1 MSNKLVKKKEQKPGI
16 SPENKRKLFLIGLAV
31 LGIAFIGVW
40 TNVAV
45 TSSRF
50 KEQMETMVLGQD
62 YFIED
67 VLIKAKKAEDTYST
81 GTSTST
87 NYFFYYG
94 FDPGE
99 RMQVPGSI
107 YEEYEVQEKIPAYTT
122 DHKSYSYEKH
132 GILPDNEFLNNEL
145 RKAVGIILGA
155 GICGLLFWR
164 WIDR

>member
-1 MSNKLVKKKEQKPGI
+1 MSNKLVKKKEQKPRI
-16 SPENKRKLFLIGLAV
+16 SQKNKKRLFLSGLVV
-31 LGIAFIGVW
+31 LGISFVCVW

-67 VLIKAKKAEDTYST
+67 VLIKAKKAENTYST
-81 GTSTST
+81 ETSTST

-94 FDPGE
+94 FGPGE
-99 RMQVPGSI
+99 RMQVPRSI

-122 DHKSYSYEKH
+122 NHKYYSYEKY
-132 GILPDNEFLNNEL
+132 GILPDDEFLNNEL
-145 RKAVGIILGA
+145 RKAVGVILGA
-155 GICGLLFWR
+155 GICGPLFWR
-164 WIDR
+164 WLDR